1 MAGAGFYAS
10 ENMQSGGG
18 MSIRRS
24 IFGPSKDE
32 IWRQIASD
40 LDGEFLDG
48 GFWRENAVAYSHG
61 QWRIILDTRT
71 ETTYSGT
78 MMMTMQYTRMRAP
91 FVNKDGLYFDVS
103 LEGFLSSIGRLFG
116 MRDIVIGDRFFDDQ
130 FLIKGNSPEKI
141 KLLLADERIRELIR
155 KQPKVHLRIKDDEG
169 IFGAD
174 FPDGVD
180 ELYFECAGVIKE
192 AEALKDLFE
201 LFCRILERLVQIDS
215 AYEDDPNVTL
225 T

>member
-1 MAGAGFYAS
+1 
-10 ENMQSGGG
+10 

-40 LDGEFLDG
+40 MEGEFIDG
-48 GFWRENAVAYSHG
+48 GFLGDNAVTYNHG
-61 QWRIILDTRT
+61 EWRIILDTRT
-71 ETTYSGT
+71 ESTYSGT
-78 MMMTMQYTRMRAP
+78 MMVTTRFTRMRAP
-91 FVNKDGLYFDVS
+91 FINKDGLSFDIS
-103 LEGFLSSIGRLFG
+103 HEGFLSLFG
-116 MRDIVIGDRFFDDQ
+116 KLLGMQDIVIGDPYFDDR
-130 FLIKGNSPEKI
+130 FLIKGNNPEKI
-141 KLLLADERIRELIR
+141 KLLLADDRIRELCR

-169 IFGAD
+169 IFGAE

-192 AEALKDLFE
+192 TEILKDLFE
-201 LFCRILERLVQIDS
+201 LFCLILERLVQIDS

>member
-1 MAGAGFYAS
+1 
-10 ENMQSGGG
+10 

-40 LDGEFLDG
+40 IEGEFIDG
-48 GFWRENAVAYSHG
+48 GFWGENAVAYKHG
-61 QWRIILDTRT
+61 EWRIVLDTRT

-103 LEGFLSSIGRLFG
+103 LEGFISSIGRLFG
-116 MRDIVIGDRFFDDQ
+116 MRDIVIGDRFFDDR

-141 KLLLADERIRELIR
+141 RLLLADERIRELFQ
-155 KQPKVHLRIKDDEG
+155 KQPKVQLRIKDDEG

-180 ELYFECAGVIKE
+180 ELHFECAGVIKE

-215 AYEDDPNVTL
+215 AYEDDPKVRL
-225 T
+225 K

>member
-1 MAGAGFYAS
+1 
-10 ENMQSGGG
+10 

-40 LDGEFLDG
+40 LAGEFVDG
-48 GFWRENAVAYSHG
+48 GFWEENAVTYNHG
-61 QWRIILDTRT
+61 EWQIVLDART

-91 FVNKDGLYFDVS
+91 FINKDGLYFDIS
-103 LEGFLSSIGRLFG
+103 NEGFFSSIGKLLG
-116 MRDIVIGDRFFDDQ
+116 MQDIVVGDQVFDDR
-130 FLIKGNSPEKI
+130 FLIKGNSPDKI
-141 KLLLADERIRELIR
+141 KLLLADDRIRELIE
-155 KQPKVHLRIKDDEG
+155 KQPKIHLRIKDDEG
-169 IFGAD
+169 MFGTD

-180 ELYFECAGVIKE
+180 ELHFECAGVIKE
-192 AEALKDLFE
+192 TEALKDLFE
-201 LFCRILERLVQIDS
+201 LFCLILERLVQVDS